1 MKLKKIY
8 FLMLTLIPPLLY
20 SQSNFKIDY
29 DYSRMCLDEKS
40 GYIEIYYSFRPMEM
54 NTAVIENDTCVT
66 GVLSIKIG
74 KKRVRKLFVDRTW
87 QFNSKIGKQNNSEGN
102 NNLVGLFRFEL
113 PEGKYYCD
121 IIGQDGNDSLKQFID
136 TFDFEIKT
144 LNDDRFTISDIQLAS
159 SIKKV
164 PETNDSPF
172 CKNHYDVVPNPSLMF
187 GDRLPVVYLYCEI
200 YGLNIDAESETLR
213 LDYAVVDSK
222 DSELI
227 SKTKFIPSSLPSMV
241 LVKPINIRN
250 YNSGRHRVILTV
262 ADTVRNVS
270 EQVSKSFYIYNP
282 HIVDTTRAG
291 VNAVVVASEYFSM
304 SEEEIEELFAVSRYL
319 ASDIEIREWER
330 LSNFHDKQVFLY
342 HFWRARDVTPDTPI
356 NEYKEVY
363 MRRAE
368 VANELF
374 YSLNRKGFSTDR
386 GRIYCLY
393 GKPSNIQRFPGE
405 FELKPYEIWRYDH
418 IQGGVDFVF
427 ADLYGFSDM
436 NLMHS
441 TKLGEL
447 QDPNWRSKITA
458 F

>member
-319 ASDIEIREWER
+319 ASDIEIR
-330 LSNFHDKQVFLY
+330 
-342 HFWRARDVTPDTPI
+342 
-356 NEYKEVY
+356 
-363 MRRAE
+363 
-368 VANELF
+368 
-374 YSLNRKGFSTDR
+374 
-386 GRIYCLY
+386 
-393 GKPSNIQRFPGE
+393 
-405 FELKPYEIWRYDH
+405 
-418 IQGGVDFVF
+418 DFT
-427 ADLYGFSDM
+427 L
-436 NLMHS
+436 
-441 TKLGEL
+441 
-447 QDPNWRSKITA
+447 
-458 F
+458 